1 MSFSVYFHSGLYKLL
16 NPFQAQASH
25 GKINFLKNITLDE
38 RKKLLD
44 TQKQI
49 RQMIEEINESLEALY
64 QDHERELTVK
74 DQVGG
79 FLSNLEY
86 WLGIVTE
93 VLALLSSQ
101 LREKELVKIDVII
114 RSDPKTRKNAKISQC
129 IDISENYNLCRQLRT
144 HAAQMNRISD
154 LITQDRVCK

>member
-1 MSFSVYFHSGLYKLL
+1 
-16 NPFQAQASH
+16 
-25 GKINFLKNITLDE
+25 
-38 RKKLLD
+38 
-44 TQKQI
+44 
-49 RQMIEEINESLEALY
+49 MIEEINESLEALY
-64 QDHERELTVK
+64 QDHERQLTVK

-79 FLSNLEY
+79 FLSNLEF

-93 VLALLSSQ
+93 ILALLSSQ

-129 IDISENYNLCRQLRT
+129 IDISENYKLCRQLRT

-154 LITQDRVCK
+154 FITQDRVYN